1 MPFYLSLQRIQCNTK
16 NTSDFCFMASSSLVA
31 AAGESSESKNV
42 CLFDTLLPPGRSSV
56 IEGNIT
62 YSDWLDVSFTR
73 QMVDYAIGVKKCL
86 VTFDRYLLVLP
97 ECWQSQSDCSATNCD
112 HIICRGN
119 WICSLAS
126 INEVGA
132 RQRQSKRLPK

>member
-1 MPFYLSLQRIQCNTK
+1 MQFYLSLQRIQCNTK

-62 YSDWLDVSFTR
+62 YSGWLDVSFTR
-73 QMVDYAIGVKKCL
+73 QMVDYVIGAKGISGDFRQVL
-86 VTFDRYLLVLP
+86 VGTARMLAEPIRLL
-97 ECWQSQSDCSATNCD
+97 SD
-112 HIICRGN
+112 
-119 WICSLAS
+119 
-126 INEVGA
+126 
-132 RQRQSKRLPK
+132 